1 MRLQSLVASTMDAE
15 FKLWL
20 RWRGI
25 NIDNSIFDI
34 DFNEPQNFASY
45 RQSDIDA
52 SRISNFAQIDGV
64 PYISKRFAIERFLG
78 LTEEEMK
85 QNEVMWREE
94 QGDSENIIGGK
105 SLRSAGI
112 TPGGLGADLDTLG
125 GGDLDADL
133 DIEGGEAGAEAEP
146 DAGAEEDISI

>member
-1 MRLQSLVASTMDAE
+1 MDAE

-34 DFNEPQNFASY
+34 EFNEPQNFASY

-52 SRISNFAQIDGV
+52 SRISNFAQMEGI

-78 LTEEEMK
+78 LTEEEIK
-85 QNEVMWREE
+85 QNEVLWREE

-112 TPGGLGADLDTLG
+112 TPGGLGADLDTM
-125 GGDLDADL
+125 GGDLGGEDL
-133 DIEGGEAGAEAEP
+133 DAEGGEAEAEP
-146 DAGAEEDISI
+146 EAGAEEDISI

>member
-1 MRLQSLVASTMDAE
+1 
-15 FKLWL
+15 
-20 RWRGI
+20 
-25 NIDNSIFDI
+25 
-34 DFNEPQNFASY
+34 
-45 RQSDIDA
+45 
-52 SRISNFAQIDGV
+52 
-64 PYISKRFAIERFLG
+64 
-78 LTEEEMK
+78 MK

-125 GGDLDADL
+125 GGDLGGEDL
-133 DIEGGEAGAEAEP
+133 DAEGGEAEP